1 MKLSQVTILAAGIV
15 LAVGA
20 GQALAAGPPQ
30 VHCQQLEREYSQ
42 LQQKEQ
48 NGTATPA
55 DKRRMKQIDDQ
66 TNIYCN

>member
-1 MKLSQVTILAAGIV
+1 MKLLKAVILGAGIV
-15 LAVGA
+15 VIAGA
-20 GQALAAGPPQ
+20 GPALAAGLTPAQ
-30 VHCQQLEREYSQ
+30 CQQLEREYSR

-66 TNIYCN
+66 TNIYCS

>member
-1 MKLSQVTILAAGIV
+1 MNLFKAAV
-15 LAVGA
+15 LAVGLIVIA
-20 GQALAAGPPQ
+20 GAVPAFAAGLTPAQ
-30 VHCQQLEREYSQ
+30 CQNLEREYSR